1 LRHLFNQTTFKK
13 SLLRNSN
20 PYFFDYDNAQKRRTR
35 NKSFS
40 NAESVR
46 RHDVNWMKHTVAY
59 FDAEDGKTDIKYRP
73 NHHYTLDEEECA
85 VVAPVARVY

>member
-1 LRHLFNQTTFKK
+1 
-13 SLLRNSN
+13 
-20 PYFFDYDNAQKRRTR
+20 
-35 NKSFS
+35 
-40 NAESVR
+40 
-46 RHDVNWMKHTVAY
+46 VNWMKHTVAY